1 MQVMHFM
8 REIRDMQR
16 FEKILTV
23 FAKHGLGYFIEEA
36 NLKRYLPLKERLSP
50 VKFKLQKTRPVV
62 LRTIFEELGGTFI
75 KLGQL
80 LSLRPDLIPKE
91 YCDEFSKLQDQ
102 VKPFPSSEAKKIIEQ
117 ELGKPIHLLFSS
129 FDDKPLAAAS
139 IGQVHRA
146 TLRDGTKVVVKVQRP
161 HIQEIMQTDIDI
173 LYRLASLFEK
183 KFPQDFIQP
192 TKIIQEFE
200 AYTKNELDYNH
211 EAKNAEKFYA
221 FFQGDRKITIPK
233 PYLNLTTTRVLVLE
247 YLDGKN
253 ITHADLSPEQKKE
266 ISVVIADMIFRQIF
280 EEGFFHADPHPGN
293 IFVLRK
299 RRIGLLDYGI
309 VGMLDSPTKE
319 TLSQL
324 FIAMMEK
331 NVEGMADALLGLG
344 AVPPDVDRQR
354 FIEDLK
360 HEFGSYYGAEL
371 HQIDLAQVLTKVVG
385 IAKRHA
391 IVLPINLILLCK
403 AIITLQGLGMELNP
417 HFNLVAVGKPYLNQL
432 VKKQYDPREKW
443 AKLKK
448 AAQEIRY
455 FVASVPR
462 QASEFISKIR
472 ETDKDLK
479 QMDTDIKILTIELD
493 KSSNRIALVVL
504 SAAFII
510 AGAYLYPFD
519 QQQLFGFPFLSVIFF
534 TVALLFFLLLCIS
547 IVREKRFT
555 F

>member
-16 FEKILTV
+16 FEEILTV

-36 NLKRYLPLKERLSP
+36 NLKRYLPLKERLCVP
-50 VKFKLQKTRPVV
+50 CKPQKTRPVV
-62 LRTIFEELGGTFI
+62 LRAIFEELGGSFI

-117 ELGKPIHLLFSS
+117 ELGKPIHVLFSS

-146 TLRDGTKVVVKVQRP
+146 TLKDGSTVVVKVQRP

-183 KFPQDFIQP
+183 KFPQEIIQP

-200 AYTKNELDYNH
+200 SYTKNELDYKQ
-211 EAKNAEKFYA
+211 EGANAEKFYA
-221 FFQGDRKITIPK
+221 FFQGDQKITIPK
-233 PYLNLTTTRVLVLE
+233 PYLHLTTTKVLLLE

-253 ITHADLSPEQKKE
+253 IMHADLSPQQKKE
-266 ISVVIADMIFRQIF
+266 ISLVIADMIFRQIF

-299 RRIGLLDYGI
+299 KRIGLLDYGI
-309 VGMLDSPTKE
+309 VGTLDPRTKE
-319 TLSQL
+319 SLSQL
-324 FIAMMEK
+324 FMAMMEK
-331 NVEGMADALLGLG
+331 NAEGMADALLGLG
-344 AVPPDVDRQR
+344 VVPPDVDRRR

-360 HEFGSYYGAEL
+360 SEFGSYYGAEL
-371 HQIDLAQVLTKVVG
+371 HAIDLAQVLTKVVT

-391 IVLPINLILLCK
+391 IILPINLVLLCK
-403 AIITLQGLGMELNP
+403 TIITLQGLGMELNP
-417 HFNLVAVGKPYLNQL
+417 HFNMVAVGKPYISQL
-432 VKKQYDPREKW
+432 VQKKYNPLEKW
-443 AKLKK
+443 TKIKK
-448 AAQEIRY
+448 AADDFRY
-455 FVASVPR
+455 FVAKIPQQVT
-462 QASEFISKIR
+462 EFMGKMR

-479 QMDTDIKILTIELD
+479 QMDTDIKLLTIELD

-519 QQQLFGFPFLSVIFF
+519 QQQLFGLPFLSVIFF
-534 TVALLFFLLLCIS
+534 AVALIFFLLLCIS
-547 IVREKRFT
+547 IVREKKFT